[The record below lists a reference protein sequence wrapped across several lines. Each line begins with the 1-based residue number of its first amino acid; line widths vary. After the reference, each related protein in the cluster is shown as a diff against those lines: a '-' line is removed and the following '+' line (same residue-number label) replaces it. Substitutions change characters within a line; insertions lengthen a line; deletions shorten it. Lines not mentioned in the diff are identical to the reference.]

1 MMVTGFGGEWE
12 QGTLESAGIRKVVLK
27 PFHPQSILWLV
38 HDVLN
43 P

>member
-1 MMVTGFGGEWE
+1 MGAGE
-12 QGTLESAGIRKVVLK
+12 LESAGIRKVVIK